1 MSAVVLGGGDAAMT
15 VAPDAVLALEVVGP
29 VVSGAIQGAV
39 YGLLGLGLVLLYK
52 SNRVFNF
59 AQAEFGTSAAF
70 ATLFAVNG
78 TGPLPKMPL
87 LVAVLFGLLV
97 GVAVGLLTELLVV
110 KPLFSAPKVT
120 LVVATAGVTLLLIAV
135 QGFLAGAEP
144 GSFPPLVNGDLLN
157 TGAVRITWQQVIIV
171 IVLAVLAVVSALFFS
186 RTKTGTA
193 IIAVSQEPTA
203 TALVGI
209 SVRRISALTWG
220 LAGLLGGVAGILLSG
235 SIGVIQPGSLTGLA
249 LIPAFTAAVF
259 GGITSLPGA
268 FVGGVVIGIVEA
280 LAAANITKDI
290 LPGSGRVVLFV
301 ALLAVLVFRPA
312 GLLGKEA

>member
-1 MSAVVLGGGDAAMT
+1 MLMALDV
-15 VAPDAVLALEVVGP
+15 VAPAL
-29 VVSGAIQGAV
+29 SGAIQGAV

-70 ATLFAVNG
+70 AVLFADNG
-78 TGPLPKMPL
+78 TGPLPNLPL
-87 LVAVLFGLLV
+87 PLAVVFGLLV
-97 GVAVGLLTELLVV
+97 ATGLGLLTERLVV
-110 KPLFSAPKVT
+110 RPLFSAPKVT
-120 LVVATAGVTLLLIAV
+120 LVVATAGVTLLLISV

-144 GSFPPLVNGDLLN
+144 SVLQPLFAGDVFDTGS
-157 TGAVRITWQQVIIV
+157 VRVTRQQLV
-171 IVLAVLAVVSALFFS
+171 IVLVLVVLAAASALFFS
-186 RTKTGTA
+186 RTRTGTA

-203 TALVGI
+203 TSLVGI
-209 SVRRISALTWG
+209 SVTRTSSLTWG
-220 LAGLLGGVAGILLSG
+220 LAGLLGGIAGILLSG
-235 SIGVIQPGSLTGLA
+235 STGFVSPGSLTGLA

-268 FVGGVVIGIVEA
+268 FLGGVVIGVVEA
-280 LAAANITKDI
+280 LAQSNIPKDV

-301 ALLAVLVFRPA
+301 ALLSVLLIRPA